1 MNVDEDDLDYCEVCE
16 RIVPEGTEH
25 DAEKHLA
32 IPREVE

>member
-1 MNVDEDDLDYCEVCE
+1 MTDVNDLDYCEVCE

-32 IPREVE
+32 GPKKER